1 MRTRSASRALLALIS
16 IAASL
21 VALAAGCGF
30 DNALV
35 GGTCAAGYVPCGL
48 RCVVLASDPENCGA
62 CGNACLPDQACTLGV
77 CDLSSDGSA
86 GQPDARTTDSAF
98 DRSAVGDVGSPGD
111 DATVGDARS
120 DRAAAGGD
128 DSTDVGP
135 GESSR
140 DDSSPSDGRGP
151 PGDGGADEASG
162 NDGDI
167 GNLDSGG
174 TDAMGGDSSA
184 PDATDDSSAPDA
196 TGDDSTP
203 ADATGDDSTLADA
216 PADTASPC
224 TSPLVF
230 CGGQCLDVT
239 GDPLNCG
246 TCNVVCASQLCSNG
260 QCMGAASGGIVYI
273 GHDYATTLAGTAQAR
288 VLSNAVFVPSSNPLH
303 VMSYERYASATA
315 INHVDTILGN
325 MARQLGRTLVIHS
338 TTSDDEVRDQLALP
352 TYDVLLVHDQGG
364 AADGALATL
373 GGQWAPTLA
382 TFALGGGVVV
392 VLDGGG
398 GVGQMP
404 AFATGTTM
412 LDVSAHRTTAVG
424 TPLFVSSRSDVVGTA
439 VVSPYGAGQSSVSLT
454 TEPNGGNVVYV
465 VEVAGDAGGNAP
477 VVVHKAF

>member
-1 MRTRSASRALLALIS
+1 MRKRSAARALLALIS

-21 VALAAGCGF
+21 VALVAGCGF

-35 GGTCAAGYVPCGL
+35 GGTCAAGYAPCGL
-48 RCVVLASDPENCGA
+48 RCVSLASDPENCGA
-62 CGNACLPDQACTLGV
+62 CGNACLPDRACTLGV
-77 CDLSSDGSA
+77 CDLSSDGSS
-86 GQPDARTTDSAF
+86 GQQTDATADSAF
-98 DRSAVGDVGSPGD
+98 DRSAVGDDGSPLE
-111 DATVGDARS
+111 DATMGDAPS
-120 DRAAAGGD
+120 DRTASGGD
-128 DSTDVGP
+128 GTTEAGA
-135 GESSR
+135 GEAS

-151 PGDGGADEASG
+151 PSDAGANDASTNDSGVG
-162 NDGDI
+162 NA
-167 GNLDSGG
+167 DSGG
-174 TDAMGGDSSA
+174 TDSMGSDSSA

-196 TGDDSTP
+196 TDDSSATDATDDSTSLDE
-203 ADATGDDSTLADA
+203 AAE
-216 PADTASPC
+216 TASPC

-230 CGGQCLDVT
+230 CGGLCLDVT

-260 QCMGAASGGIVYI
+260 QCVGAASGGIVYI

-303 VMSYERYASATA
+303 VMSYERYASAGA
-315 INHVDTILGN
+315 ISHVDTILAS
-325 MARQLGRTLVIHS
+325 MARQLGRTLVIQS
-338 TTSDDEVRDQLALP
+338 TITDDEVRDQLVLP
-352 TYDVLLVHDQGG
+352 TYDVLLVHDQGR
-364 AADGALATL
+364 AADGALAAL

-398 GVGQMP
+398 GIGQMP
-404 AFATGTTM
+404 AFASGTGL
-412 LDVSAHRTTAVG
+412 LDVTAHLATAVG